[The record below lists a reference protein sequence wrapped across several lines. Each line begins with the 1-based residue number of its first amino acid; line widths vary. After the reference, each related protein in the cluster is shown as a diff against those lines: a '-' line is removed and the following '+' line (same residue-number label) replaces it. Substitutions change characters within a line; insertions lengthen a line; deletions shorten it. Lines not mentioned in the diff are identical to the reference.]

1 MPPAHSSEI
10 HAPVWKAVS
19 LWVIAVLTDST
30 MFFWE
35 TFNNIPWDKFAQF
48 AAFIYSLCLIYEYVR
63 KKIRNGTKQDIP

>member
-1 MPPAHSSEI
+1 MPAHNTAEVQ
-10 HAPVWKAVS
+10 APVWKAVS

-35 TFNNIPWDKFAQF
+35 TFNSIPWDKFAQF

-63 KKIRNGTKQDIP
+63 KRIRNGTKQDIR